1 MRAAK
6 SHDTEPSCDREA
18 AYGHSRY
25 TGRVPARLIDGSA
38 HARTI
43 REEIRLA
50 VSRMPAGRRPPSIT
64 VIQVGDDPASTVYV
78 RNKHRAA
85 EAAGFRSAIEHLRST
100 TQADLLERI
109 RSLGQDPEVDGI
121 LVQMPLPDGL
131 NADQALEAIPPTKDV
146 DGLHPYNAGRL
157 AQGNPTFVPA
167 TPLGVLELMRR
178 ERIDPTGRQAVVVGR
193 SRLVG
198 RPLALLLLQN
208 HATVTICH
216 SKTHDLRAV
225 TRTGDILIAATGK
238 RGLITGDHVKPGA
251 VVMDVGITRDP
262 ETNRLVGDVD
272 RATVDSVASA
282 VTPVPGGVG
291 PMTVAMLLVNTLRAY
306 HLHLDRA

>member
-1 MRAAK
+1 M
-6 SHDTEPSCDREA
+6 
-18 AYGHSRY
+18 
-25 TGRVPARLIDGSA
+25 PARLIDGSA

-43 REEIRLA
+43 REEIRLG
-50 VSRMPAGRRPPSIT
+50 VSRLPAGRRPPSIT
-64 VIQVGDDPASTVYV
+64 VIQVGDDQASTIYV

-85 EAAGFRSAIEHLRST
+85 EEVGFGSAILHLTDIS
-100 TQADLLERI
+100 QAELLERI
-109 RSLGQDPEVDGI
+109 HRLGRDPEIDGI

-131 NADQALEAIPPTKDV
+131 DPDQTLEAIPPTKDV

-157 AQGNPTFVPA
+157 AQGNPSFVPA
-167 TPLGVLELMRR
+167 TPLGVLELLRR
-178 ERIDPTGRQAVVVGR
+178 ERIDPTGRHAVVVGR

-216 SKTHDLRAV
+216 SHTVDLPAI
-225 TRTGDILIAATGK
+225 TRTADILVAATGK
-238 RGLITGDHVKPGA
+238 HGLITGEHIKPGA

-262 ETNRLVGDVD
+262 TTGRLVGDIDRSSVD
-272 RATVDSVASA
+272 AVASA

-306 HLHLDRA
+306 RHVALAGNRTA